1 MNLRYVLF
9 RDDPSTHDEVYLAR
23 AEGNKSGFKHV
34 KRPDQTSI
42 TFETA
47 AEGYAFAKHFP
58 QLEYWRVG
66 MR

>member
-1 MNLRYVLF
+1 MSLRYVLF

-23 AEGNKSGFKHV
+23 SGKSSFKPV
-34 KRPDQTSI
+34 KKVEHTNLK
-42 TFETA
+42 FESA

-58 QLEYWRVG
+58 QLEHWRVG